1 MREVVGEVRSEGLGS
16 KAAEEV
22 AGRGC
27 RWRTVVQQVKNGSM
41 EF

>member
-27 RWRTVVQQVKNGSM
+27 RGENNCAAKNSSM